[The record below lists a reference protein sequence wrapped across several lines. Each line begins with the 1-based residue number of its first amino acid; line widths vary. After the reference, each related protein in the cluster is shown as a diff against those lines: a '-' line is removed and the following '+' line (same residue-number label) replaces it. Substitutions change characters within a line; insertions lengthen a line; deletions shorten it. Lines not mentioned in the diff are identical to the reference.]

1 MIYSID
7 VILSTIMLAVVL
19 GTTVLS
25 IPVIKETY
33 AAKYVEAHKVLYES
47 RFVYYY
53 TGMNISKV
61 KITSG
66 SIETLPYTSTNN
78 VNLTVGINKKIVDKE
93 PIYSKFYAAMKEFSY
108 HCYCRAC
115 GMSPSYGEYF
125 LLEKN
130 PPLYYYKYGTSNV
143 ISIKGNK
150 VSGQV

>member
-33 AAKYVEAHKVLYES
+33 AAKYVEAHKVLYET

-53 TGMNISKV
+53 TGMNVSKV
-61 KITSG
+61 KINSG
-66 SIETLPYTSTNN
+66 STETLPYTSTNL
-78 VNLTVGINKKIVDKE
+78 VNISVGIGKDLVEKVPLHKK
-93 PIYSKFYAAMKEFSY
+93 FHARMKQLTYYCF
-108 HCYCRAC
+108 CRAC
-115 GMSPSYGEYF
+115 GGYPNYGSYY

-130 PPLYYYKYGTSNV
+130 SPLEYYKYGTKYV
-143 ISIKGNK
+143 IYIRGNR